1 MKSEGILTSESLSD
15 EKLGSLRQQHKG
27 VKHMNTYE
35 MNLRLFDVMTTATE
49 TLSAEMKTFYDSVLL
64 DNAKPNLVHDQF
76 GQKRPIPKNNG
87 KQIEFRRY
95 TSLEKALTP
104 LTEGVT
110 PDPNSLKVTTVTATV
125 EQYGDWISMS
135 DVLLLTAIDNN
146 LAEAVQLLGDQAGR
160 TLDTITRDII
170 NGGTNVLYAP
180 NGTDAVTSRGA
191 LTANAHMTA
200 QLVMKAAAILK
211 GANAST
217 FDNDFVAIIHPYVA
231 YDLMQDEG
239 WKELH
244 KYCAPENAFEGELGK
259 LGRVRFVES
268 TEAKI
273 WGEAGASKAAVFSTL
288 VLGKN
293 AYGVTEV
300 EGGGLETIV
309 KQKGSAG
316 TADPLDQRA
325 SAGWKAIKTAEILS
339 EEFMVRIE
347 SSSSF
352 STAVSN

>member
-1 MKSEGILTSESLSD
+1 M
-15 EKLGSLRQQHKG
+15 R
-27 VKHMNTYE
+27 TYE
-35 MNLRLFDVMTTATE
+35 MNLRLFDVMTTLTE
-49 TLSAEMKTFYDSVLL
+49 SLSAEMKVYYDDVLL

-76 GQKRPIPKNNG
+76 GQKRPIPANNG
-87 KQIEFRRY
+87 KTIEFRRFK
-95 TSLEKALTP
+95 SLPKQLTP

-110 PDPNSLKVTTVTATV
+110 PDPNNMTVTTVTATV
-125 EQYGDWISMS
+125 EQYGDWISLS

-146 LAEAVQLLGDQAGR
+146 LVEAVQLLGDQAGR

-180 NGTDAVTSRGA
+180 NGTDAVASRTAIAATS
-191 LTANAHMTA
+191 LMTA
-200 QLVMKAAAILK
+200 QVAMKAAAILK
-211 GANAST
+211 GANAGT
-217 FDNDFVAIIHPYVA
+217 FDNDYVAIIHPYVA

-239 WKELH
+239 WKDWH
-244 KYCAPENAFEGELGK
+244 KYTNPENAYEGELGK
-259 LGRVRFVES
+259 IGRVRFVES

-273 WGEAGASKAAVFSTL
+273 WEKAGANNVSVFSTL
-288 VLGKN
+288 VIGKN

-339 EEFMVRIE
+339 DEFMVRIE

-352 STAVSN
+352 STAAAN

>member
-1 MKSEGILTSESLSD
+1 MKNYFI
-15 EKLGSLRQQHKG
+15 
-27 VKHMNTYE
+27 
-35 MNLRLFDVMTTATE
+35 NLKLFDTMTTTTA
-49 TLSAEMKTFYDSVLL
+49 TLSAEMKTFYDGVLL

-76 GQKRPIPKNNG
+76 GQKRPIPKNGG
-87 KQIEFRRY
+87 KNIEFRRY
-95 TSLEKALTP
+95 KTLPKALTP

-110 PDPNSLKVTTVTATV
+110 PDPNSLTVTTVTATV
-125 EQYGDWISMS
+125 KQYGDWISLS

-160 TLDTITRDII
+160 TLDTVTREVI

-180 NGTDAVTSRGA
+180 KGSTAVTTRSGLDATA
-191 LTANAHMTA
+191 LLTPA
-200 QLVMKAAAILK
+200 LVQKGAAILK
-211 GANAST
+211 GSNAVPY
-217 FDNDFVAIIHPYVA
+217 DNCYVGIIHPYVA
-231 YDLMQDEG
+231 YDLMRDPE
-239 WKELH
+239 WAEWN
-244 KYCAPENAFEGELGK
+244 KYTNAEAMYTGEIGK
-259 LGRVRFVES
+259 IGGVRFVES

-273 WGEAGASKAAVFSTL
+273 WAKAANSGAVSVFSTL
-288 VLGKN
+288 IVGKN

-339 EEFMVRIE
+339 DEFMLRIE

-352 STAVSN
+352 STAASN

>member
-1 MKSEGILTSESLSD
+1 MKTTN
-15 EKLGSLRQQHKG
+15 K
-27 VKHMNTYE
+27 
-35 MNLRLFDVMTTATE
+35 MNLHLFGAAATTE
-49 TLSAEMKTFYDSVLL
+49 TLSAEMKTYYDDMLL

-76 GQKRPIPKNNG
+76 GQKRPIPANRG

-95 TSLEKALTP
+95 KSLPKALTP

-110 PDPNSLKVTTVTATV
+110 PDPNSLTVSTVTANV
-125 EQYGDWISMS
+125 AQYGDWLSLT
-135 DVLLLTAIDNN
+135 DVLLLTAIDHN
-146 LAEAVQLLGDQAGR
+146 LVEAVELLGDQAGR

-180 NGTDAVTSRGA
+180 NGTDAVTSRSDIGA
-191 LTANAHMTA
+191 TSLMSA
-200 QLVMKAAAILK
+200 QLVMKGAAILK
-211 GANAST
+211 GANAAA
-217 FDNDFVAIIHPYVA
+217 FDNDYVAIIHPYVA

-239 WKELH
+239 WKDWH
-244 KYCAPENAFEGELGK
+244 KYTSPENAYEGELGK

-273 WGEAGASKAAVFSTL
+273 WAGAGADGVSVFSTL
-288 VLGKN
+288 IVGKN

-316 TADPLDQRA
+316 TADPLNQRA
-325 SAGWKAIKTAEILS
+325 SAGWKALKTAEILS

-352 STAVSN
+352 FEAEAN

>member
-1 MKSEGILTSESLSD
+1 M
-15 EKLGSLRQQHKG
+15 R
-27 VKHMNTYE
+27 TYK
-35 MNLRLFDVMTTATE
+35 MNLRLFDVMTTQTE
-49 TLSAEMKTFYDSVLL
+49 NLSAEMKTYYDDVLL

-76 GQKRPIPKNNG
+76 GQKRPIPANRG

-95 TSLEKALTP
+95 TSLGKALTP

-110 PDPNSLKVTTVTATV
+110 PDPNALKVTTVTANV

-146 LAEAVQLLGDQAGR
+146 LVEAVQLLGDQAGR
-160 TLDTITRDII
+160 TLDTVTRDII

-180 NGTDAVTSRGA
+180 NGTEAVTSRGNIGA
-191 LTANAHMTA
+191 TSLMTA
-200 QLVMKAAAILK
+200 QIAMKAAAILK

-239 WKELH
+239 WKDWH
-244 KYCAPENAFEGELGK
+244 KYTNPENAYEGELGK
-259 LGRVRFVES
+259 IGRVRFVES

-273 WGEAGASKAAVFSTL
+273 WEKAGASNVSVFSTL
-288 VLGKN
+288 VIGKN

-352 STAVSN
+352 STAAAN